1 MRCVACNKML
11 NEYELT
17 RKFTGSGEFVDLCG
31 NCSRFLIE
39 DDVTI
44 EGNLDYAHL
53 SDMEE
58 SYDVEDVELD
68 SYSGA
73 EQGDEELW

>member
-1 MRCVACNKML
+1 VRCVACNKML

-44 EGNLDYAHL
+44 EGNLDY
-53 SDMEE
+53 
-58 SYDVEDVELD
+58 VEDGELD
-68 SYSGA
+68 SYSGT
-73 EQGDEELW
+73 ELGDEELW

>member
-1 MRCVACNKML
+1 ML
-11 NEYELT
+11 NDYELT

-58 SYDVEDVELD
+58 SYDVEDGELD
-68 SYSGA
+68 SYSGT
-73 EQGDEELW
+73 ELGDEELW

>member
-1 MRCVACNKML
+1 ML

-58 SYDVEDVELD
+58 SYDVEDGELD
-68 SYSGA
+68 SYSGT

>member
-1 MRCVACNKML
+1 MRCVACDKIL
-11 NEYELT
+11 NDYELT
-17 RKFTGSGEFVDLCG
+17 RKFTGSGEFVDLCNG
-31 NCSRFLIE
+31 CGKFLIE
-39 DDVTI
+39 DDVTV

-58 SYDVEDVELD
+58 SYDVEDRELD

>member
-1 MRCVACNKML
+1 ML

-58 SYDVEDVELD
+58 SYDVEDGELD